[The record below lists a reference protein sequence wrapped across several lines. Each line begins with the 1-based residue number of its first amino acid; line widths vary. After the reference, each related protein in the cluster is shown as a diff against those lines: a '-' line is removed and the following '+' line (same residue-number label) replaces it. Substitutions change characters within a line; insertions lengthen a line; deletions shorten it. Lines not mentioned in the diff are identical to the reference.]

1 MSSSHGEWNSFKIGI
16 VTRIPGLHLRWE
28 GLRREGRPGLAAL
41 PAYCNAVRKSVLAA
55 LGAVDAKSLAGVT
68 TVKVGSA
75 KRRSR
80 NPRRGMAILAMNITG
95 RMPVPRR
102 V

>member
-1 MSSSHGEWNSFKIGI
+1 MDASFSSVAAFLVKHILGHYVFAWMGKGF
-16 VTRIPGLHLRWE
+16 LREIAEDW
-28 GLRREGRPGLAAL
+28 LR
-41 PAYCNAVRKSVLAA
+41 K
-55 LGAVDAKSLAGVT
+55 
-68 TVKVGSA
+68 GSA